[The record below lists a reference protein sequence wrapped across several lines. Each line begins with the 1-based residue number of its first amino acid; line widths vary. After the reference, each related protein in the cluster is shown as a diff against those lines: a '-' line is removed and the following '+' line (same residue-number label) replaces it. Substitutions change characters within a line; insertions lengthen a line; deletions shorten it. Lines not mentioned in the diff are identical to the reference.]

1 MKRALGVFPKVV
13 FAALG
18 LIFVAT
24 AVFVGIAAKESDAA
38 ESSISYTTDYIQ
50 GESVNY
56 APYDG
61 LTHKHIINGERAWC
75 AQHYRT
81 SAVSGTKLKGKTV
94 NVIEDGDGRTIFD
107 DINLGNNSSDL
118 NDRFLFR
125 ALYYIN
131 KTGKVNDTEGLDGID
146 KDLVLHLTLS
156 YATNPSMFD
165 NNIISDGNWAPRKK
179 AKEYYRWLN
188 EDEDA
193 AFPNNIENATVTSW
207 AVDGNENSYQKLLTY
222 SYDETPVTPNNDVVE
237 FTVKKIWSGV
247 TGANKPTHIE
257 FYVSTSP
264 DGETIAKNVD
274 GDDASCF
281 ILRGDSDEQTC
292 SVKDLPKYDEEG
304 QKIKYYVKYEYI
316 GRRDNGIGH
325 DGEWPFGKRINET
338 KTIDNVTHDKY
349 KPDRVICNQ
358 EEYTCELYNIY
369 SNKRDFKIAKTWSD
383 YGNVEKTRPSRIYI
397 YLYKKINSDYANGEC
412 TEAPTIFSDAQIIDF
427 DSGEHEDALYHGKWC
442 AVDDFVFE
450 TSDDYS
456 KIYTTD
462 KIYDEY
468 YTYKEDDE
476 GHYEGQVS
484 DVPIDYMVA
493 EVLGS
498 SLTPDK
504 PMYYNV
510 YDSSGAH
517 YFMNNEDV
525 CLNYQGGGVWGDCAE
540 GNDLYLSFMEKN
552 TYLDEFEGLADFRF
566 DNGYDIYTKALFKKV
581 WKDAGDGDEK
591 RPKSISLKVKAYKI
605 NDEGEKVETCFR
617 THCGEESITL
627 SDSKNWTAESSNFSK
642 YYEDSNHKPH
652 LVQIEVEEV
661 TVDGYTGLVE
671 TIPPCVEGLVQETCS
686 ESGVWEF
693 VLTNTKDVEYVD
705 LSVEKKWDEPGQ
717 IDPDYRRNA
726 EIGIKIKANGQEI
739 DLEGNSIKLNRGNGF
754 SWNLADSDLPENI
767 KNKFRRYD
775 DEGNEIQYDIE
786 EEFSSVFY
794 ENDPDPSCTRKD
806 GTNEWICTA
815 TNTYNNE
822 TSINL
827 KKIWRD
833 DEATA
838 NSPRRPES
846 ITFTIESSDPNYE
859 HDPVVLRRA
868 DYPNTNE
875 WTYVI
880 EGLPKYNLNGD
891 LITYTISE
899 PEISGYDGA
908 KSCTASGE
916 ANECV
921 ITNSLLTNLAIEK
934 TWIAP
939 ASYSK
944 PELTFHIKANGE
956 DIKVEDMYGGD
967 EATKN
972 QIVNGV
978 TLNSSN
984 AVPMN
989 TSKWTWDSLSVG
1001 VRFRAYDT
1009 DGNEINY
1016 SIVEDAIESA
1026 SMTEDP
1032 SCSRNNNVWVCEV
1045 SNEVQEKISLKLN
1058 KTWDESSLSS
1068 LSEEER
1074 AAAISEREANG
1085 AIFSIIGGYS
1095 LDYGGADSKTICSV
1109 QIKKNE
1115 IDIVRITKDGVVSD
1129 SNACENID
1137 GSKGIEV
1144 RKGEGE
1150 YSAVISGLNRYRRG
1164 TDIQYIIYEV
1174 PKLGKSLWSATAS
1187 SYQAA
1192 PVDESTKSTS
1202 VSITNT
1208 YHAKTNV
1215 RINKCW
1221 VDNDNAYS
1229 TRPQTISFDLYRLKK
1244 SSGSAEFVVDESFAP
1259 REVVLNGSKVDN
1271 NCWYE
1276 EVNDLDVAT
1285 GGDEY
1290 KYEFQEKIELLEG
1303 FDYESIN
1310 NGSCITTEQDGNC
1323 TVTNALTGELE
1334 MSGTKTW
1341 IDDNDS
1347 QGVRPENLELIL
1359 ERATD
1364 GVTYEG
1370 GSNYMIVH
1378 DATPTW
1384 TKNGNVWSYKYS
1396 NLAKY
1401 DEQGRKYLYRVKEDT
1416 NSNGAVDAKNCTQEN
1431 LNNCDKYVSQETGEE
1446 NNFKNLL
1453 TGKVNYKGKKVWEDS
1468 EAPSNFRPEEI
1479 TVNLYKN
1486 GVQFKTTTVTAS
1498 KDGDKDVWEFEFT
1511 DLDKYDDNG
1520 KLISYTID
1528 ENAIDQY
1535 LTEVNQTENTIYNTY
1550 NSDKTSVEARKV
1562 WKDDKESDRP
1572 GKIEL
1577 TLMRKEDGEWKHYA
1591 VASLSKDNDWRYI
1604 FEDLDANYE
1613 YEILEEIQVP
1623 GYYPGVYRACEG
1635 DSSAPICYEVE
1646 NRFIQPTPDTGERN
1660 PFSVLMFATPAIVFG
1675 GWFAARKLMGRR

>member
-1 MKRALGVFPKVV
+1 MKRALGVFPKV
-13 FAALG
+13 FFSALG

-24 AVFVGIAAKESDAA
+24 AVFVGIAAKESNAA
-38 ESSISYTTDYIQ
+38 GPSISDTTDYIQ
-50 GESVNY
+50 GENINY
-56 APYDG
+56 DPYDG
-61 LTHKHIINGERAWC
+61 LTHKHIINGEKAWC
-75 AQHYRT
+75 AQHYKP
-81 SAVSGTKLKGKTV
+81 SAVSGTELEGMTV
-94 NVIEDGDGRTIFD
+94 KVNRNSSDSTIFD
-107 DINLGNNSSDL
+107 DINLGSNSLD
-118 NDRFLFR
+118 DEFLFK

-131 KTGKVNDTEGLDGID
+131 ETGKVSDDEGLDGID

-156 YATNPSMFD
+156 YATNPSMFKD
-165 NNIISDGNWAPRKK
+165 DIISDGNWAPRKK
-179 AKEYYRWLN
+179 AEAYYKWL
-188 EDEDA
+188 DEKAD
-193 AFPNNIENATVTSW
+193 FPDNITNATVTSW
-207 AVDGNENSYQKLLTY
+207 AVKGNENAYQKLLTY
-222 SYDETPVTPNNDVVE
+222 NYDTPEDDDVA

-247 TGANKPTHIE
+247 AYADRPRNIR

-264 DGETIAKNVD
+264 DGKTIAKRRD
-274 GDDASCF
+274 RTDASCAF
-281 ILRGDSDEQTC
+281 GVNSNDEQSCTV
-292 SVKDLPKYDEEG
+292 SGLPKYDEEG
-304 QKIKYYVKYEYI
+304 RKIKYYVKYEYI
-316 GRRDNGIGH
+316 ARPDGHNGK
-325 DGEWPFGKRINET
+325 WPFGEKIEET
-338 KTIDNVTHDKY
+338 TIDNVTHDKY
-349 KPDRVICNQ
+349 KPDKVVCNQ

-369 SNKRDFKIAKTWSD
+369 YNKRDFKIYKRWTYND
-383 YGNVEKTRPSRIYI
+383 IDVEEARKKPSSIQFYI
-397 YLYKKINSDYANGEC
+397 YKKVNDGYANGRCENKDY
-412 TEAPTIFSDAQIIDF
+412 IFSAAKNINF
-427 DSGEHEDALYHGKWC
+427 DNMPGEEDYTGEWC
-442 AVDDFVFE
+442 AVDALVFE
-450 TSDDYS
+450 TYKNGIDKDYVT
-456 KIYTTD
+456 YVTD
-462 KIYDEY
+462 KVYDEF
-468 YTYKEDDE
+468 YTNKDGTISKERI
-476 GHYEGQVS
+476 
-484 DVPIDYMVA
+484 PYMVG
-493 EVLGS
+493 EIMGS
-498 SLTPDK
+498 SLTGGVSYINVMDQKTYYFSNNDLVCLKYENVCVPGDDIYLSLSVDGMNGGDFKFNNFATTSVKLKKVWNDADDPDRPDK
-504 PMYYNV
+504 ITV
-510 YDSSGAH
+510 TLQSFDSSGERLNANETIELSK
-517 YFMNNEDV
+517 NNNWTATVPNLEKYYITDDNVLHTKVYTITEPRIEGYTGDV
-525 CLNYQGGGVWGDCAE
+525 KIKYPCAE
-540 GNDLYLSFMEKN
+540 GATIE
-552 TYLDEFEGLADFRF
+552 E
-566 DNGYDIYTKALFKKV
+566 I
-581 WKDAGDGDEK
+581 DGE
-591 RPKSISLKVKAYKI
+591 
-605 NDEGEKVETCFR
+605 
-617 THCGEESITL
+617 
-627 SDSKNWTAESSNFSK
+627 
-642 YYEDSNHKPH
+642 
-652 LVQIEVEEV
+652 
-661 TVDGYTGLVE
+661 
-671 TIPPCVEGLVQETCS
+671 CS
-686 ESGVWEF
+686 EDGGWEF

-705 LSVEKKWDEPGQ
+705 LSVSKKWDEPRQ
-717 IDPDYRRNA
+717 IDPDYRRHA

-739 DLEGNSIKLNRGNGF
+739 DLEGNSIILNGENLF
-754 SWNLADSDLPENI
+754 SWKLSESDLPENI

-806 GTNEWICTA
+806 GTNEWTCTA
-815 TNTYNNE
+815 TNTYSNE

-859 HDPVVLRRA
+859 HDPIVLRRA
-868 DYPNTNE
+868 DFPNTNE
-875 WTYVI
+875 WTYEI
-880 EGLPKYNLNGD
+880 EGLPKYNINGD

-944 PELTFHIKANGE
+944 PDITFHIKANGK

-984 AVPMN
+984 AVPMD

-1068 LSEEER
+1068 LSEEKR

-1109 QIKKNE
+1109 RIKKNE

-1202 VSITNT
+1202 VSVTNT

-1259 REVVLNGSKVDN
+1259 REVVLNGSKVEN

-1303 FDYESIN
+1303 VDYESIN

-1660 PFSVLMFATPAIVFG
+1660 PFTVLMFATPAIVFG
-1675 GWFAARKLMGRR
+1675 GWFATRKLMGRR